1 MAKAS
6 QKTPS
11 SCSDAPLS
19 PEVPDAVRRR
29 DQPEPKTAASVP
41 RPDEDVGLGGVSP
54 SEDGGVKQHPIHDDD
69 PEDLGPEDYEELMD
83 EVATT
88 GIRSVR

>member
-1 MAKAS
+1 MAKKS
-6 QKTPS
+6 TLS
-11 SCSDAPLS
+11 SRSEAPLS
-19 PEVPDAVRRR
+19 PEAPDAVRRR
-29 DQPEPKTAASVP
+29 DQPEAGMPTSMP
-41 RPDEDVGLGGVSP
+41 RPDEDVRLGGVSP

-88 GIRSVR
+88 GLKSDR